1 MVTSTLLYIEELK
14 IQNNFFFLMKNIL
27 YITVID
33 SYLQY
38 YHNRKKKIIHK
49 EYIYIYKSIFKK

>member
-1 MVTSTLLYIEELK
+1 
-14 IQNNFFFLMKNIL
+14 MKNIL

>member
-1 MVTSTLLYIEELK
+1 
-14 IQNNFFFLMKNIL
+14 MKNIL

-38 YHNRKKKIIHK
+38 YHNRKKKIINK
-49 EYIYIYKSIFKK
+49 KNIYIYINQFLKNNLLYIEIKI